1 MSHELHPN
9 EPYFQIEYD
18 RKSRFVC
25 YWNQI
30 QSTVSGNPAA
40 ILEIGIGNKFVLNYL
55 KEHGFRV
62 VSLDYD
68 FCLSPDVTASVVAL
82 PFSDKSFHTVICCEV
97 LEHLPF
103 DLFKPCLKEIQRLAR
118 NRVVI
123 SLPSV
128 ERYYRLDARLPKLPY
143 FRKMWELPLRT
154 KPTHKFDGYHYW
166 EIGTR
171 GCGKQDV
178 EKEILS
184 TGFSLVKQFRDFDD
198 PYHQFF
204 ILEP

>member
-1 MSHELHPN
+1 MSQELQPY
-9 EPYFQIEYD
+9 ERYFQMEYD
-18 RKSRFVC
+18 RKWRFVC

-30 QSTVSGNPAA
+30 QSAVSGNPTD
-40 ILEIGIGNKFVLNYL
+40 ILEIGTGNKFVVNYL
-55 KEHGFRV
+55 REHAFKV
-62 VSLDYD
+62 ISLDYD
-68 FCLSPDVTASVVAL
+68 FCLSPDVTGSVVAL
-82 PFSDKSFHTVICCEV
+82 PFSDKSFHTVMCCEV

-103 DLFKPCLKEIQRLAR
+103 DQFKPCLKEIRRLAR

-128 ERYYRLDARLPKLPY
+128 ERYYRLDAMLPKLPH
-143 FRKMWELPLRT
+143 FRRIWELPSRN
-154 KPTHKFDGYHYW
+154 KPIHQFDGDHYW

-171 GCGKQDV
+171 GYGKQEV

-184 TGFSLVKQFRDFDD
+184 TGFSLVKEFRDFDD